1 MNFIIKLS
9 KTTVKAQ
16 DQSPGLFSPY
26 KNNQLPLMINYS
38 EPSIR
43 QCWLVVDF
51 VQTISTTTNAALVAA
66 SKQDYPVARMANTST
81 SLMEIYT
88 QTLQEARQNPK
99 PDTHRQ
105 GMPLDLSIEH
115 VIKTQLDN
123 TDAIIMMGDAEA
135 HPGCHL
141 KDLQHMQA

>member
-1 MNFIIKLS
+1 MW
-9 KTTVKAQ
+9 Q
-16 DQSPGLFSPY
+16 D
-26 KNNQLPLMINYS
+26 
-38 EPSIR
+38 
-43 QCWLVVDF
+43 
-51 VQTISTTTNAALVAA
+51 
-66 SKQDYPVARMANTST
+66 TST

-99 PDTHRQ
+99 PDTHSQ

-135 HPGCHL
+135 HPRMPSKRSSTYAGVNAFRWL
-141 KDLQHMQA
+141 RE